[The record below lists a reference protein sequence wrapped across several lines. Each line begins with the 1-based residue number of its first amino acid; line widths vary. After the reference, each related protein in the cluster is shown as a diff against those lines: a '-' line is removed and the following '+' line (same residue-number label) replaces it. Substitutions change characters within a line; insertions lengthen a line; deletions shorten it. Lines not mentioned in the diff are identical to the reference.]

1 MSEPSLNFA
10 RKGMKPA
17 SKLIV
22 LSIVCVAAMMLDSR
36 YAAVQRAKGYVATAL
51 YPVQWLA
58 NQPVHLYRYIG
69 GFLQSQTALMADNQR
84 LNEENGRLKLMLEQ
98 AKLQTRDL
106 AELQKLQGLQQAGIR
121 IAGGAEV
128 VSNGKDPLSDKLILN
143 KGSTHG
149 LRAGDAVIDGSG
161 LMGQI
166 TQVYPLNAELTLLTN
181 GQSVTPVAVA
191 RTGVRSLL
199 YGSGST
205 VSLRYFPAD
214 ADLKVGD
221 VLVTSGLDSVYPEGI
236 PVARIDRV
244 SLAAGTPYY
253 RVSLSPLAGFRSSKY
268 VLVVP
273 QQSGQGRPS
282 EQASAPSS

>member
-10 RKGMKPA
+10 QKGMKPA

-22 LSIVCVAAMMLDSR
+22 LSIACVVLIMLDSR

-58 NQPVHLYRYIG
+58 NQPVHFYRYVS
-69 GFLQSQTALMADNQR
+69 GFMQSQVSLMADNKR

-98 AKLQTRDL
+98 SKLQVRDL
-106 AELQKLQGLQQAGIR
+106 AELKKLQGLQEKGIR
-121 IAGGAEV
+121 ITGGAEI

-149 LRAGDAVIDGSG
+149 LRAGDAVIDGNG
-161 LMGQI
+161 LMGQV
-166 TQVYPLNAELTLLTN
+166 TQVYPLNAELTLVTN
-181 GQSVTPVAVA
+181 GKTVIPVAVA

-199 YGSGST
+199 YGSGSA

-214 ADLKVGD
+214 ADLRAGD
-221 VLVTSGLDSVYPEGI
+221 VLLTSGLDSVYPEGI
-236 PVARIDRV
+236 PVAKIEQV
-244 SLAAGTPYY
+244 SHAAGTPYY
-253 RVSLSPLAGFRSSKY
+253 RVSLLPLAGFRSSKY
-268 VLVVP
+268 VLVIP
-273 QQSGQGRPS
+273 QQAGQAVPS
-282 EQASAPSS
+282 EQAVPTSP